1 MNASELMYKVNNINL
16 VELKDKL
23 NSTDRLDALELSEN
37 LVNLIAAT
45 YYEDYN
51 NAVDADDL
59 MAYVHHLT
67 DYIEKSFKTLIALTP
82 DRWHVYIA
90 NYWITLVHTYTLNA
104 AYVDMK
110 SRAEKCRYLVGVN
123 STISD
128 FIYGVVLLM
137 KVENKNTNFI
147 DIDE

>member
-16 VELKDKL
+16 VELTDKF
-23 NSTDRLDALELSEN
+23 NSIDRFDAGEQSEN
-37 LVNLIAAT
+37 LVKLIFAT
-45 YYEDYN
+45 YHEDYN

-59 MAYVHHLT
+59 MEYVQHLT
-67 DYIEKSFKTLIALTP
+67 DYIQKTFKTIIALTP

-90 NYWITLVHTYTLNA
+90 NYWYFFERLYVLNA

-110 SRAEKCRYLVGVN
+110 SRTEKIKYLREVN
-123 STISD
+123 STILD
-128 FIYGVVLLM
+128 FIYGFVLLM

>member
-23 NSTDRLDALELSEN
+23 NSTDRLDALEQSEN

-45 YYEDYN
+45 FYEDYN

-59 MAYVHHLT
+59 MVYLHHLT
-67 DYIEKSFKTLIALTP
+67 NLIRNSFKTLIALAP

-90 NYWITLVHTYTLNA
+90 NSWVTLEREYFLNA
-104 AYVDMK
+104 AHVDMK
-110 SRAEKCRYLVGVN
+110 SRAEKIKYLQEVN
-123 STISD
+123 SAISD
-128 FIYGVVLLM
+128 FIYWVVLLM

-147 DIDE
+147 DIEE

>member
-16 VELKDKL
+16 VELTDKF
-23 NSTDRLDALELSEN
+23 NSIDRLDAMEQSANLEG
-37 LVNLIAAT
+37 LIAAT
-45 YYEDYN
+45 YHEAYN

-59 MAYVHHLT
+59 MAYLHHLK
-67 DYIEKSFKTLIALTP
+67 DYIQKSFKTLIALTP

-90 NYWITLVHTYTLNA
+90 NYWITLERLYVLNA
-104 AYVDMK
+104 AYVDMN
-110 SRAEKCRYLVGVN
+110 SRTEKIKYLQEVN
-123 STISD
+123 STISY

-137 KVENKNTNFI
+137 KVENKNTKFI